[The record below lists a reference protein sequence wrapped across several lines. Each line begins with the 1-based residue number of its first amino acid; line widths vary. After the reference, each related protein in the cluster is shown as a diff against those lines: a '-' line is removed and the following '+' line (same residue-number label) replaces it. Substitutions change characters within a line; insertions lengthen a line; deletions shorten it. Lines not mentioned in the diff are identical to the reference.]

1 MFITGHTATDGILQS
16 DNLKGVWRRRGGEES
31 EGDLKLDWGLRT
43 SIAASSFERGGNALD
58 CWKDEEKLE
67 WKLGRMS
74 LGITGNSQFP
84 DHIYMVSVSE
94 PLCQTISQ
102 FHLPLSVPVSQ
113 LSHNALSLTTL
124 PPPVPGSARIT
135 RPRVLINSD
144 TPAIPR
150 SRKGKRN
157 FGAHPGRRRQYWSE
171 EKRNVRFPGRVRPC
185 VTPTNSENI
194 QLTLFALGLGSHL
207 LEDVL
212 VLRSGASMLERRSKI
227 CYPGAK
233 TKKGDWVSQQSN
245 KVSPSQSRCG
255 GPLGRPSP
263 HRRAIR

>member
-16 DNLKGVWRRRGGEES
+16 DNLKGVWRRKGGKES

-43 SIAASSFERGGNALD
+43 SIAASSFERGENALD
-58 CWKDEEKLE
+58 WWKDEEKLE
-67 WKLGRMS
+67 WKMESMFLC
-74 LGITGNSQFP
+74 ITSNSQFP
-84 DHIYMVSVSE
+84 DHIYMVSVCE
-94 PLCQTISQ
+94 PLRKTISR
-102 FHLPLSVPVSQ
+102 FHLSLSVSVSQ
-113 LSHNALSLTTL
+113 LSHNALSLATA

-157 FGAHPGRRRQYWSE
+157 LGTGAHPGRRRQYWSE
-171 EKRNVRFPGRVRPC
+171 EKRNVRFPGKVRPC

-194 QLTLFALGLGSHL
+194 QLTLLALDSHL

-212 VLRSGASMLERRSKI
+212 ALRSGASMLERRSKT
-227 CYPGAK
+227 CSPVAR
-233 TKKGDWVSQQSN
+233 TKKGWLGFSAIQQGATFT
-245 KVSPSQSRCG
+245 K
-255 GPLGRPSP
+255 
-263 HRRAIR
+263 

>member
-16 DNLKGVWRRRGGEES
+16 GNLKGVWRRTGGKES

-58 CWKDEEKLE
+58 WWKDEEKLE
-67 WKLGRMS
+67 WKQGRMF

-84 DHIYMVSVSE
+84 DYIYMVSVSE
-94 PLCQTISQ
+94 PLCQAISQ
-102 FHLPLSVPVSQ
+102 FHLPLSLPISQ

-144 TPAIPR
+144 TPAISR

-157 FGAHPGRRRQYWSE
+157 FGTGAHPGRRRQYWSE
-171 EKRNVRFPGRVRPC
+171 EKRNVRFPGKVRPC

-194 QLTLFALGLGSHL
+194 QLTLFALGAHL

-212 VLRSGASMLERRSKI
+212 ALRSGASMLERRSKI
-227 CYPGAK
+227 CSPAAK
-233 TKKGDWVSQQSN
+233 TKKRVIGFLSN
-245 KVSPSQSRCG
+245 PTRCHLHKVDVAAP
-255 GPLGRPSP
+255 
-263 HRRAIR
+263 

>member
-16 DNLKGVWRRRGGEES
+16 GNLKRVWRRRGGKES

-43 SIAASSFERGGNALD
+43 SIAASSFERGENALD
-58 CWKDEEKLE
+58 WWKNKEKLE
-67 WKLGRMS
+67 WKMGRMF
-74 LGITGNSQFP
+74 LGITSNSQFP
-84 DHIYMVSVSE
+84 DHIYMVSVCE
-94 PLCQTISQ
+94 PLRQTISQ
-102 FHLPLSVPVSQ
+102 FHLPLSLSVPVSQ
-113 LSHNALSLTTL
+113 LSHNALSLATA

-157 FGAHPGRRRQYWSE
+157 LGTGAHPGRRRQYWSE
-171 EKRNVRFPGRVRPC
+171 EKRNVRFPGKVRPC

-194 QLTLFALGLGSHL
+194 QLTLLALDSHL

-212 VLRSGASMLERRSKI
+212 ALRSGASMLERRSKT
-227 CYPGAK
+227 CSPVAR
-233 TKKGDWVSQQSN
+233 TKKGWLGFSAIQQGATFT
-245 KVSPSQSRCG
+245 K
-255 GPLGRPSP
+255 
-263 HRRAIR
+263 

>member
-1 MFITGHTATDGILQS
+1 MFITGRTATDGILQS
-16 DNLKGVWRRRGGEES
+16 DNLKGVWRRRGGKES

-58 CWKDEEKLE
+58 RWKDEEKLE
-67 WKLGRMS
+67 WKQGRMF
-74 LGITGNSQFP
+74 LGITSNSQFP

-94 PLCQTISQ
+94 PLRQTISQ

-157 FGAHPGRRRQYWSE
+157 FRTGAHPGRRRQYWSE
-171 EKRNVRFPGRVRPC
+171 EKRNVRFPGKVRPC

-194 QLTLFALGLGSHL
+194 QLTLFALLTPFGRCIGFEIGGLDAGEKIQNLFPWSKDKKRVVGFLSNPTRCHL
-207 LEDVL
+207 HKVDV
-212 VLRSGASMLERRSKI
+212 AA
-227 CYPGAK
+227 P
-233 TKKGDWVSQQSN
+233 
-245 KVSPSQSRCG
+245 
-255 GPLGRPSP
+255 
-263 HRRAIR
+263 